1 MQVPSEN
8 FPTFCHS
15 RLYGKDLKNIDFELP
30 NNFTYCSKTK
40 DPRET
45 RGKTVSTTK
54 ATITFAAPADDDDGL
69 LHKLD
74 LKVQAEF
81 DGVINN
87 IRDKLKEHLD
97 SIHGGTCITDD
108 QCSPISYCS
117 KSCESALGI

>member
-1 MQVPSEN
+1 M
-8 FPTFCHS
+8 
-15 RLYGKDLKNIDFELP
+15 LLKDKGSKEDKRKNVSL
-30 NNFTYCSKTK
+30 
-40 DPRET
+40 
-45 RGKTVSTTK
+45 TVSIMK
-54 ATITFAAPADDDDGL
+54 ATITFAAPADDDNEL

-74 LKVQAEF
+74 LRVQAEF